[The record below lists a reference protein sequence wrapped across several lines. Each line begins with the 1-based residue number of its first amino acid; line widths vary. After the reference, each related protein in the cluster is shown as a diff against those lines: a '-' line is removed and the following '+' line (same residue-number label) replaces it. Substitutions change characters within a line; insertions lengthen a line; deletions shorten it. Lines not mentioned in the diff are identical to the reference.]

1 MKVVLFFT
9 LIILMSGCN
18 VQLKDCKFDPGADIT
33 VQKEKVEKS
42 EDGTETTTKKDS
54 DISVSDDTTI
64 RINPKADFSCPF

>member
-1 MKVVLFFT
+1 MKVVLFST
-9 LIILMSGCN
+9 LIIFISGCG
-18 VQLKDCKFDPGADIT
+18 VQFKDCKFDPGADIT

-54 DISVSDDTTI
+54 DISVTDDTTI

>member
-1 MKVVLFFT
+1 MKVVLFST
-9 LIILMSGCN
+9 LIILISGCG
-18 VQLKDCKFDPGADIT
+18 VQFKDCKFDPGADIT

-54 DISVSDDTTI
+54 DISETDDTTI

>member
-1 MKVVLFFT
+1 MKVVFFST
-9 LIILMSGCN
+9 LIILISGCG